1 MMHKQ
6 RGVVVKKLALLKELR
21 GYRTGV
27 DENGDRVEERRDE
40 VQFNINVSLNSED
53 EVLIEFGEAYK
64 ALVIRAFKHYDGDK
78 GEGHYKEYELTDE
91 KYNKKLARGWAKR
104 KSNDSNQ
111 TVVGKE
117 DKNYLA
123 QVLAANIIQSKFLGG
138 DVPGFV
144 RRRSGRADAAGGT
157 PDQQYEG
164 VARGV
169 SGVNGR
175 MPAPNPSQRQA
186 KLRPSQA
193 VVAEPKIAPQNVIKS
208 LDEEH
213 KDYKHERPL
222 EVYLSYCNRFASH
235 NLRKEGLSVEHY
247 PFSPEDLR
255 QQVLERKMLEA
266 MTGRRGW
273 RDPVDLS
280 GLLKVES
287 IQVAM
292 EAVYLGRKLVL
303 VVKSW

>member
-1 MMHKQ
+1 M
-6 RGVVVKKLALLKELR
+6 
-21 GYRTGV
+21 
-27 DENGDRVEERRDE
+27 
-40 VQFNINVSLNSED
+40 
-53 EVLIEFGEAYK
+53 
-64 ALVIRAFKHYDGDK
+64 
-78 GEGHYKEYELTDE
+78 
-91 KYNKKLARGWAKR
+91 
-104 KSNDSNQ
+104 
-111 TVVGKE
+111 
-117 DKNYLA
+117 
-123 QVLAANIIQSKFLGG
+123 
-138 DVPGFV
+138 
-144 RRRSGRADAAGGT
+144 
-157 PDQQYEG
+157 
-164 VARGV
+164 